1 MPFRDCV
8 TALQTLLAATPF
20 VTATSLSYEE
30 RPPTAGLIK
39 GWLVFADGSQL
50 DFKEFLLTRPTLQV
64 IKYGYHYRAGQRLL
78 FRYDNANDPAARH
91 LPTFPHHKH
100 TPAGLLMLRTANAAP
115 VWRGGIPC
123 FCVRS
128 RSGKWVHISAELY

>member
-1 MPFRDCV
+1 MPFTDYI
-8 TALQTLLAATPF
+8 TTLQELLAATPF
-20 VTATSLSYEE
+20 VTGTSLSYEE
-30 RPPTAGLIK
+30 RHPSVGLIK

-64 IKYGYHYRAGQRLL
+64 IKYGYHYRTGQRLL

-100 TPAGLLMLRTANAAP
+100 TPAGLLAAEHSSLP
-115 VWRGGIPC
+115 QVLQEIVSQLALP
-123 FCVRS
+123 
-128 RSGKWVHISAELY
+128 

>member
-1 MPFRDCV
+1 MPFRDYV
-8 TALQTLLAATPF
+8 NALQALLATTPF
-20 VTATSLSYEE
+20 VTATSLAYEE
-30 RPPTAGLIK
+30 RPPVAGLIK

-64 IKYGYHYRAGQRLL
+64 IKYGYHYRAGQRLF

-100 TPAGLLMLRTANAAP
+100 TPAGLLAAERP
-115 VWRGGIPC
+115 SLHQVLQEIVSQLALP
-123 FCVRS
+123 
-128 RSGKWVHISAELY
+128 

>member
-1 MPFRDCV
+1 MPFRDYV
-8 TALQTLLAATPF
+8 TALPTLLATTPF

-30 RPPTAGLIK
+30 RPPAAGLIK

-64 IKYGYHYRAGQRLL
+64 IKYGYHYRAGQRLF

-91 LPTFPHHKH
+91 LSTFPHHKH
-100 TPAGLLMLRTANAAP
+100 TPAGCLTDKSQNLHHSRTLWDLKSATSVALSLLWAL
-115 VWRGGIPC
+115 
-123 FCVRS
+123 
-128 RSGKWVHISAELY
+128 

>member
-1 MPFRDCV
+1 MSFRDYV

-20 VTATSLSYEE
+20 VTATALSYEE
-30 RPPTAGLIK
+30 RPPAAGLIK

-50 DFKEFLLTRPTLQV
+50 DFKEFLLTRPTLHV

-100 TPAGLLMLRTANAAP
+100 TPVGLLAAAP
-115 VWRGGIPC
+115 PSLHQVLQEIVSQLALP
-123 FCVRS
+123 
-128 RSGKWVHISAELY
+128 

>member
-1 MPFRDCV
+1 MPFRDYV
-8 TALQTLLAATPF
+8 TALPTLLATTPF

-30 RPPTAGLIK
+30 RPPAAGLIK

-64 IKYGYHYRAGQRLL
+64 IKYGYHYRAGQRLF

-91 LPTFPHHKH
+91 LSTFPHHKH
-100 TPAGLLMLRTANAAP
+100 PLRGCWRPNTPRCTRCSKKLCRNWRYHETAD
-115 VWRGGIPC
+115 IC
-123 FCVRS
+123 K
-128 RSGKWVHISAELY
+128 RSGSAR

>member
-1 MPFRDCV
+1 MPFRDYV
-8 TALQTLLAATPF
+8 TALQTLLATTSF
-20 VTATSLSYEE
+20 VTATALSYEE

-91 LPTFPHHKH
+91 LPTLPHHKH
-100 TPAGLLMLRTANAAP
+100 TPRAAAHVGLTRPRAMPSIALPRHASPVATCRTCPQPAA
-115 VWRGGIPC
+115 RI
-123 FCVRS
+123 
-128 RSGKWVHISAELY
+128 

>member
-1 MPFRDCV
+1 MPFRDYV
-8 TALQTLLAATPF
+8 TALQTLLATTPF
-20 VTATSLSYEE
+20 VTATALSYEE

-100 TPAGLLMLRTANAAP
+100 PYGAASGGTPLVAPGAPRDCVATDVAIRPPSSVSGLGA
-115 VWRGGIPC
+115 
-123 FCVRS
+123 
-128 RSGKWVHISAELY
+128 